1 MMNNKE
7 KDILKL
13 VLTMVSIAG
22 GLVVYN
28 KFVAPKL
35 GLNKQELPSK
45 K

>member
-1 MMNNKE
+1 M
-7 KDILKL
+7 IS
-13 VLTMVSIAG
+13 VIG

-35 GLNKQELPSK
+35 GLNKQELPPK